1 MFIFV
6 GVSIDINAIT
16 TATTAWI
23 VVGVAQ
29 SRASQA
35 HAAAMAPKA
44 QKGRARAAAMAPKA
58 QKGRARAAAR
68 APQAQKGRV
77 SAVARAPKATT
88 LSRPK
93 RALVAE

>member
-23 VVGVAQ
+23 VVGVGQ
-29 SRASQA
+29 SRASRA
-35 HAAAMAPKA
+35 H
-44 QKGRARAAAMAPKA
+44 AAAMAPKA

-93 RALVAE
+93 RALVAEKVLSSSEFE